1 VAGSVG
7 RWAAVPVSTQLDP
20 RVLQLSSDAEL
31 FYLRA
36 WLYVGEHTT
45 DGVIPDS
52 AHALLG
58 MKLATSPAE
67 LIEELTSTGLL
78 RRRHDADLIVD
89 YLDLNPTAAQVKKR
103 SEHGRKAAIAKWA
116 KVKAEEQDAQEEDPA
131 SDGDSA
137 SGSADGIAS
146 GIDGQS
152 NEEADGNAPHG
163 TGRDGTYVEDGCTGG
178 SLSSVVDDD
187 DNDGGS
193 IPYSSR
199 EGTSS
204 PPRNRNG
211 DGPARLG
218 DSLTAYTRAAPA

>member
-58 MKLATSPAE
+58 MKLATSPAG
-67 LIEELTSTGLL
+67 LIVELTATGLL
-78 RRRHDADLIVD
+78 RRRHDENLIVD

-116 KVKAEEQDAQEEDPA
+116 KVKAEEQNGEEEDP
-131 SDGDSA
+131 SESTVTA
-137 SGSADGIAS
+137 SGNAMGSPLGT
-146 GIDGQS
+146 
-152 NEEADGNAPHG
+152 NEQTIEDADGNAPHG
-163 TGRDGTYVEDGCTGG
+163 TGRDGTYVEDGYVSG
-178 SLSSVVDDD
+178 SLSSVDDDD
-187 DNDGGS
+187 DNVAGS

-199 EGTSS
+199 EGTSPS
-204 PPRNRNG
+204 EISDIERQ
-211 DGPARLG
+211 DGLDDFKSNFGKVPF
-218 DSLTAYTRAAPA
+218 